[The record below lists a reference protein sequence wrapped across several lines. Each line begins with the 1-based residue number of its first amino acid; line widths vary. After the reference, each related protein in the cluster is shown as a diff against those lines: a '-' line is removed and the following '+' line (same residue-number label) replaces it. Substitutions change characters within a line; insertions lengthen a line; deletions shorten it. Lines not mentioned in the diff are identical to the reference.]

1 MIEEHKI
8 LGELLNKTMDT
19 YLECLDAVEYHSPF
33 GLPLYNEE
41 GEGLPELHHNEKGTP
56 IFNNG
61 YPSLEL
67 ARKVDSFLKT
77 YGQHETNSK
86 VVAIKEKFFP
96 YLILLQEANRDLETT
111 GFISTVLSR
120 YPNVVPQSDTE
131 RKTKL
136 DYDKVTQEMLEF
148 GGISL

>member
-19 YLECLDAVEYHSPF
+19 YLECLDAVEY
-33 GLPLYNEE
+33 YNSDE
-41 GEGLPELHHNEKGTP
+41 GEGLPELHHNDKGTP